1 MFDVD
6 SFLKSYSSVSSVA
19 RRCIGNREYCEAV
32 LNELKAIIDNKD
44 KINAQLREMLQDKI
58 EQIEK
63 LEKQVREK
71 NKQIEKLHY
80 QTMGI
85 SATEGRIMKSEYE
98 RGVSLRELAKLF
110 NCDKSTVKRR
120 LIKMGVTIRNK
131 GGDDNTPPNT
141 NK

>member
-6 SFLKSYSSVSSVA
+6 SFLKSYSSVSFVA
-19 RRCIGNREYCEAV
+19 RHCIGNKEYCESV
-32 LNELKAIIDNKD
+32 LNELKAVIDNKD
-44 KINAQLREMLQDKI
+44 KINTQLQEMLQDKI

-63 LEKQVREK
+63 LEEQVKEK
-71 NKQIEKLHY
+71 DKQIEKLHY

-85 SATEGRIMKSEYE
+85 SATESWMMKSKYE
-98 RGVSLRELAKLF
+98 RGVSLRELAKIF

-120 LIKMGVTIRNK
+120 LIKMGVTIRDK
-131 GGDDNTPPNT
+131 GGDDNAPPNT